1 MEIDIDRIKQLTAE
15 LSALIDGAPMPG
27 LSLAYAKRL
36 GLGKSDAE
44 LSDLLAVKSEGRDTI
59 RGYVALWGDA
69 ERVDTDGEF
78 FTKMTDFWD
87 DKLPMPRPLTWDH
100 AQDSATKA
108 DPVIGEITETGNDS
122 DGKWFV
128 AQLKRNAAYR
138 RHIDAL
144 VERKALGASSDSAP
158 QYILREKA
166 KSAVWLKRWPLFACA
181 LTPTPAEPRML
192 DTVHW
197 KSIKLELPPDG
208 AAPDGC
214 GTLDSAA
221 VDSLKRWY
229 DLLNILR

>member
-1 MEIDIDRIKQLTAE
+1 MDVDRIKQLTAE
-15 LSALIDGAPMPG
+15 LSALIDGAQPPG

-59 RGYVALWGDA
+59 RGYVALWGDP
-69 ERVDTDGEF
+69 EQVDTDGEF
-78 FTKMTDFWD
+78 FTAKTDFWD

-108 DPVIGEITETGNDS
+108 DPVIGEITEVGNDA
-122 DGKWFV
+122 DGKWFI
-128 AQLKRNAAYR
+128 AQLKRNVAYR
-138 RHIDAL
+138 RHIDEL

-166 KSAVWLKRWPLFACA
+166 KSAVWLKRWPIFACA

-192 DTVHW
+192 DTVYW
-197 KSIKLELPPDG
+197 KSIALELPTAPDG
-208 AAPDGC
+208 AADG
-214 GTLDSAA
+214 GALDSATA
-221 VDSLKRWY
+221 DSLRRWF
-229 DLLNILR
+229 DILNILR